1 MVIVIRASGRHGLLE
16 TLIVIVIRA
25 MSYHVL
31 HDWPLQ
37 TDEPGANSLITL
49 YPKNSTTFE
58 GVNSM
63 NVRHKSFSGDFY
75 FPESDPPHKIMRY
88 WFYYRR
94 GISGGPVLKYFYMF
108 QKERAATVANPKSF
122 LCQRKKR
129 RKKPAQ

>member
-63 NVRHKSFSGDFY
+63 NVRHKSVGKKIRMESLSSFGYCSG
-75 FPESDPPHKIMRY
+75 S
-88 WFYYRR
+88 
-94 GISGGPVLKYFYMF
+94 
-108 QKERAATVANPKSF
+108 
-122 LCQRKKR
+122 
-129 RKKPAQ
+129 